1 MNIIKCPRCE
11 LNYIID
17 GGTLC
22 NVCRKEV
29 RGEYEQT
36 ETEELCQ
43 ECNERPVVP
52 GHDLCAYCLKLM
64 NQNTDTDTDDA
75 VAVNEASISIDSLST
90 MEEIDIV
97 EIDKKTAME
106 YGAEDEFV
114 DDEDEDEDSK
124 KDDENEPMSLE
135 QLAEEE
141 EEDESEADLDEEDN
155 Y

>member
-114 DDEDEDEDSK
+114 DDDDDDEEK